1 MEYGQTSVAF
11 AANTGVLSS
20 DTGTADAG
28 FIKLGTA
35 LNSGNYIPRFDMEA
49 A

>member
-1 MEYGQTSVAF
+1 MEYGQTAVAF

-20 DTGTADAG
+20 DTGAATTG
-28 FIKLGTA
+28 FIKVGTA